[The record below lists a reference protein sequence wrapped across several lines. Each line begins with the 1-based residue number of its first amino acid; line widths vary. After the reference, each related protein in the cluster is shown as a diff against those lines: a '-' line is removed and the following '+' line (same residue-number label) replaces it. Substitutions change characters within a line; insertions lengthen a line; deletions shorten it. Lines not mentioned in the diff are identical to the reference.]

1 MGRPEVIGYRH
12 EDGHV
17 LTKSACVRDGW
28 SDERHGVLWAAGSLR
43 STDALV
49 RERGFRPVYKPRE
62 FHASPRS
69 GGYEIKCHTCGTTS
83 WAIGYLQLPHDWA
96 TTHARNEHHYSVYWP
111 GGKADERAA
120 GWAGSM

>member
-1 MGRPEVIGYRH
+1 VGKPEIIGYRH

-28 SDERHGVLWAAGSLR
+28 ADERHGVLWAAGSLR

-49 RERGFRPVYKPRE
+49 RKHGYKRVYKPRE
-62 FHASPRS
+62 FHARAVGQ
-69 GGYEIKCHTCGTTS
+69 GGYLMHCTTCDIDFAAGDM
-83 WAIGYLQLPHDWA
+83 LPHDVA
-96 TTHARNEHHYSVYWP
+96 KLHADQVHHYSVYWP